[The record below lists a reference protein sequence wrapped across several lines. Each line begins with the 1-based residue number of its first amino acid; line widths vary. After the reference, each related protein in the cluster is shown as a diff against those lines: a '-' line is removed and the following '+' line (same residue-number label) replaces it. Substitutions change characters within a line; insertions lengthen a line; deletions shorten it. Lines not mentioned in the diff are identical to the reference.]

1 MGYADRY
8 DALAIAGILE
18 ECFVSLGVSV
28 ERGAAVQAAWAALQV
43 N

>member
-18 ECFVSLGVSV
+18 DAFSALGVNV
-28 ERGAAVQAAWAALQV
+28 ERGAAVQAAWNALK
-43 N
+43 